1 MVIRIRVITGSK
13 VWCFVGEVPF
23 KHEKKKKKKRRERI
37 IKETNIAKKPSMFH
51 DHAKYNNYGLLVG
64 TQHYYICMIIVYDC
78 SNSFTQKKR
87 GKKKEPTHDCRKA

>member
-1 MVIRIRVITGSK
+1 
-13 VWCFVGEVPF
+13 
-23 KHEKKKKKKRRERI
+23 
-37 IKETNIAKKPSMFH
+37 MFH

-87 GKKKEPTHDCRKA
+87 GKKRSQHMIVGKQNH